1 MNNNFWVDQY
11 ENDEEPD
18 YPYRRDH
25 RGYNVYGG
33 VNATPKLRLTA
44 GVLREDLIS
53 SDQKNHSVYAAL
65 TFDENS
71 PRFGRLRVF
80 EMSKKVQD
88 DIPNPLLQWSPDN
101 TVLGGVLT
109 RVDDPL
115 LARDTWVNQLFVG
128 HSLQGTALHLMSKL
142 NYVYFRQLM
151 SQEKRRELGLDETDF
166 FLGLINKASYRYQ
179 LGQLVLE
186 PRWKSEFRKQSRS
199 LFDAVERTSLMQLFS
214 TLMEVQLLQVTRLQ
228 AGVEYVVFNDFD
240 IDAEDFNSLTVG
252 LQFANTSAYH
262 GYQVMALVGIAL
274 ERRDFKEAEP
284 STTSRS
290 FVTIYAGLE

>member
-1 MNNNFWVDQY
+1 
-11 ENDEEPD
+11 
-18 YPYRRDH
+18 
-25 RGYNVYGG
+25 
-33 VNATPKLRLTA
+33 
-44 GVLREDLIS
+44 
-53 SDQKNHSVYAAL
+53 
-65 TFDENS
+65 
-71 PRFGRLRVF
+71 
-80 EMSKKVQD
+80 
-88 DIPNPLLQWSPDN
+88 
-101 TVLGGVLT
+101 
-109 RVDDPL
+109 
-115 LARDTWVNQLFVG
+115 
-128 HSLQGTALHLMSKL
+128 MSKL

-151 SQEKRRELGLDETDF
+151 GQAKRQELGLDETDF

-240 IDAEDFNSLTVG
+240 IDADDFNSLTVG

-262 GYQVMALVGIAL
+262 GYQVMALAGIAL